1 MDYRTI
7 IKDARHIVESLMPI
21 STDMK
26 KILTFLKTQE
36 DKLAEHTEYWNKIEE
51 ERKKVLAQYNSIQLK
66 IWQAKFRENWAN
78 AEYEIRNYYL
88 KVF

>member
-1 MDYRTI
+1 MDYKAI
-7 IKDARHIVESLMPI
+7 LKDARYIIENLMPI

-26 KILTFLKTQE
+26 KILKFLKTQE
-36 DKLAEHTEYWNKIEE
+36 DKLVEHTEYWNKIEE

-66 IWQAKFRENWAN
+66 IWQAQFKQNWAT
-78 AEYEIRNYYL
+78 AEYEIRNHYL